1 VGETVL
7 RPGFWPDHCKKIYSM
22 KDIKNPLERPFE
34 NEISNLFFDQQISL
48 VIVDDD
54 PTGTQTA
61 HDVPVL
67 GYWSEDAFA
76 HEFTINTP
84 LFFVLANTRSL
95 TKAKATDR
103 AMEIGKNLKIAS
115 EKTGRPFMFISRSDY
130 TLRGYFPSE
139 VEALSQGA
147 GLAHMP
153 TLLIPAFFEGGRI
166 TEDNIHYILEAGIKI
181 PVSETVFARDKSFGY
196 VNADLTKWVEEK
208 SGGKIKHEEVKSLT
222 LEDIHHGEGAIFE
235 KLKALKDNEV
245 MVVNNTTYEELE
257 KTCLV
262 LHRLIKS
269 GKLFNFRTAASFV
282 SAFTGMGALAW
293 SPPQNS
299 GYAGIGGLTIVG
311 SYVDKSTSQ
320 LENLLK
326 KDGIKAIPLSVE
338 QIIGSEISN
347 ESLLKEI
354 VQTIESCLTSG
365 VNAVVY
371 TSRKLVSGTNP
382 EDSLAIGEK
391 VTDFLVRMVSK
402 LKTQPSFFIAKGGIT
417 SNDIAV
423 NGLKMKRAIVLGQI
437 IPGVP
442 VWKLGDET
450 MFPGMPYVVY
460 PGNVGDAESFD
471 LFTAKAST

>member
-1 VGETVL
+1 
-7 RPGFWPDHCKKIYSM
+7 M
-22 KDIKNPLERPFE
+22 KDIKNPFERPFK
-34 NEISNLFFDQQISL
+34 NEIRNLFFDQHASL

-61 HDVPVL
+61 HGVPVL
-67 GYWSEDAFA
+67 GYWSTDAFT
-76 HEFTINTP
+76 HEFEINTP

-95 TKAKATDR
+95 AKAKATER
-103 AMEIGKNLKIAS
+103 AREIGQNLKKAS
-115 EKTGRPFMFISRSDY
+115 EKTGRPFLIISRSDS

-139 VEALSQGA
+139 VEALSKGA
-147 GLAHMP
+147 GLGHLP

-166 TEDNIHYILEAGIKI
+166 TEDNIHYILEAGIRVR
-181 PVSETVFARDKSFGY
+181 VSETAFARDKSFGY

-208 SGGKIKHEEVKSLT
+208 SEGRIKHETVKSLSI
-222 LEDIHHGEGAIFE
+222 EDIHRGDEVIFE
-235 KLKALKDNEV
+235 KLNALEGNDV
-245 MVVNNTTYEELE
+245 MVINNTSYRELE

-262 LHRLIKS
+262 IHRLIKS
-269 GKLFNFRTAASFV
+269 GKGFKFRTAASFV
-282 SAFTGMGALAW
+282 SAFTGMDALAW

-299 GYAGIGGLTIVG
+299 SYADIGGLIVVG

-326 KDGIKAIPLSVE
+326 KEGIKAIPLSVE

-347 ESLLKEI
+347 PSRLNE
-354 VQTIESCLTSG
+354 VVGTIESCVASG
-365 VNAVVY
+365 VHAVVY
-371 TSRKLVSGTNP
+371 TSRKLVSGNSP
-382 EDSLAIGEK
+382 EESLAIGDK
-391 VTDFLVRMVSK
+391 VTGFLVRMVSM
-402 LKTQPSFFIAKGGIT
+402 LKTQPAFFIAKGGIT

-423 NGLKMKRAIVLGQI
+423 KGLKMKKAIVLGQI

-460 PGNVGDAESFD
+460 PGNVGDAESLAKVFD
-471 LFTAKAST
+471 LFTRKPTI

>member
-1 VGETVL
+1 VL

-67 GYWSEDAFA
+67 GYWSEDAFT

-95 TKAKATDR
+95 PKAKATDR
-103 AMEIGKNLKIAS
+103 AREIGQNLKRAS
-115 EKTGRPFMFISRSDY
+115 EKTGRPFIVISRSDS

-147 GLAHMP
+147 GLGHMP

-166 TEDNIHYILEAGIKI
+166 TEDNIHYILEAGIKV
-181 PVSETVFARDKSFGY
+181 PVSETVFAKDKSFGY

-208 SGGKIKHEEVKSLT
+208 SEGRIKREAVKSLSI
-222 LEDIHHGEGAIFE
+222 EDIHRGDEVIFE
-235 KLKALKDNEV
+235 KLNALEGNDV
-245 MVVNNTTYEELE
+245 MVINNTTYRELE
-257 KTCLV
+257 TTCRV
-262 LHRLIKS
+262 LHRMIKN
-269 GKLFNFRTAASFV
+269 GKGFNYRTAASFV
-282 SAFTGMGALAW
+282 SAFGGMGPLAW
-293 SPPQNS
+293 TPSQNS
-299 GYAGIGGLTIVG
+299 DKSDLGGLILVG

-326 KDGIKAIPLSVE
+326 KDGIKAVPLSVE
-338 QIIGSEISN
+338 QIIGSENSN
-347 ESLLKEI
+347 QSLLKE
-354 VQTIESCLTSG
+354 VVGTIESCLTSG
-365 VNAVVY
+365 VHAVVY
-371 TSRKLVSGTNP
+371 TSRKLVSGSSP
-382 EDSLAIGEK
+382 EESLAIGEK
-391 VTDFLVRMVSK
+391 VTGFLVRLVSK
-402 LKTQPSFFIAKGGIT
+402 LKTQPAFFIAKGGIT

-442 VWKLGDET
+442 VWELGDET

-460 PGNVGDAESFD
+460 PGNVGDAESLARVFD
-471 LFTAKAST
+471 LFTKPST